1 MRTINLIVLVLIG
14 ASLASPPVTAALRPS
29 SGLPEWSNLI
39 EVATKKPQKKKKG
52 HNYGSGNGFIPGYV
66 PTPYGRGDCI
76 GWWEPIG
83 NGLFRCRGQF
93 IRYGH

>member
-1 MRTINLIVLVLIG
+1 MRIINLTVLMLIG
-14 ASLASPPVTAALRPS
+14 ASLAAPPATAALRPS
-29 SGLPEWSNLI
+29 GSLQEWSNLVQ
-39 EVATKKPQKKKKG
+39 VASKKPQKKNKG
-52 HNYGSGNGFIPGYV
+52 QNYNSGNGFIPGYV

-93 IRYGH
+93 IRNGR

>member
-1 MRTINLIVLVLIG
+1 MRIVNLIVSVLIG
-14 ASLASPPVTAALRPS
+14 ASLAAPPATAALRPS
-29 SGLPEWSNLI
+29 GDLQWSNLI
-39 EVATKKPQKKKKG
+39 QVASKQPQKKKKG
-52 HNYGSGNGFIPGYV
+52 HNYSSGNGFIPGYV

-93 IRYGH
+93 IRNGY